1 MQQTPAHLLV
11 ARLIR
16 RCTCLQRHAWD
27 RPVRMWPGCNCFF
40 LFPPVDVYFLEI
52 SFCLMF
58 VGSNAMQIYAIS
70 HIYITY
76 NYIIHIYIYIY
87 VHDIT
92 LGMIYAYI
100 HSYIRYVRT
109 YVHYFIGDYH
119 YLWAGNP
126 VLKRPVSHGMPGG
139 LSAGQM
145 CFHPSGGCLGCSTT
159 WPCWRCGK
167 LQKCLSKWHNFTVS
181 TPHKSLGNIVEQLS
195 FKSTNCTRLRIQFS
209 AAALVFPLSC
219 RLNITF
225 LRFSFSD
232 HLPQGWI

>member
-40 LFPPVDVYFLEI
+40 PFSASRCIFSGDLLLLDVCREQ
-52 SFCLMF
+52 C
-58 VGSNAMQIYAIS
+58 YANLCNKS
-70 HIYITY
+70 YIYITY
-76 NYIIHIYIYIY
+76 NYIIYIC

-145 CFHPSGGCLGCSTT
+145 CFHLSGGCLGCSTT